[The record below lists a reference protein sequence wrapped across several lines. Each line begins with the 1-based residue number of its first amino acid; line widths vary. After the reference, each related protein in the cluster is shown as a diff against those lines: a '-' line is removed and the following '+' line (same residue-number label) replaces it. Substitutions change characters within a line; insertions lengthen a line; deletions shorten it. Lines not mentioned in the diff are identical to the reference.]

1 MRGLHDINCRYGDL
15 KLSNIFYFNEDDA
28 GVLKIAD
35 VGESKVHSISTHLRQ
50 GETATTASTRAYEGP
65 EAYRQTN
72 APRSRTYDCWLMRCI
87 ISEFVIWLLYDQHP
101 LDGFRWSR
109 DSECNG
115 YYRPKGLKPICDVR
129 KAEWWEKMERHPNV
143 DVAIKLLHED
153 ARVRGTALD
162 ELVNLVDSKLLLI
175 NPKSRLVAIGIAEE
189 LQGLL
194 DRCKR
199 NRHHGLTTR
208 KYLQ

>member
-1 MRGLHDINCRYGDL
+1 
-15 KLSNIFYFNEDDA
+15 
-28 GVLKIAD
+28 
-35 VGESKVHSISTHLRQ
+35 
-50 GETATTASTRAYEGP
+50 
-65 EAYRQTN
+65 
-72 APRSRTYDCWLMRCI
+72 
-87 ISEFVIWLLYDQHP
+87 
-101 LDGFRWSR
+101 
-109 DSECNG
+109 
-115 YYRPKGLKPICDVR
+115 
-129 KAEWWEKMERHPNV
+129 MERHPNV